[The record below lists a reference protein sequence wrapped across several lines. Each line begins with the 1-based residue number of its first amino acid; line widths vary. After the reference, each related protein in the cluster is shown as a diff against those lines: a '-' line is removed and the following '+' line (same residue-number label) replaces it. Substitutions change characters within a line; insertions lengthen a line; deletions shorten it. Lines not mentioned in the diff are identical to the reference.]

1 MSETPM
7 PETLE
12 TIAAKIDALAT
23 SVEQRFAGVDRRFG
37 AIDQRFAA
45 IDQRFAAIDG
55 QFDETRAQLG
65 VKIEAVD
72 AKVDKVYDELIA
84 MCAEANRNTSERET
98 YTSLLE
104 NHDIRLL
111 ALEKREPP
119 RP

>member
-45 IDQRFAAIDG
+45 IDG

-84 MCAEANRNTSERET
+84 MRAEANRNTSERET